1 MMTPKRRLSTLTFA
15 CLCFKKS
22 FLIKIIIIVIIIIII
37 IIIIIVILTLT
48 IILIHLKY
56 ETCEYFL
63 ITIGALLYHV
73 GILCLYCIF
82 YESVQN

>member
-1 MMTPKRRLSTLTFA
+1 MMPKRRLSTLTFA

-22 FLIKIIIIVIIIIII
+22 FLIKIIIVIIIIII
-37 IIIIIVILTLT
+37 IIIVLTLT

-63 ITIGALLYHV
+63 ITIDALLYHV
-73 GILCLYCIF
+73 NILCFYCIF
-82 YESVQN
+82 YDSVQN

>member
-37 IIIIIVILTLT
+37 IVILTLT

-63 ITIGALLYHV
+63 ITIDALLYHV
-73 GILCLYCIF
+73 GILCFYCIF